1 MLGIGVLEHPWRN
14 SLWVAT
20 VTTWSVLPRSVIGD
34 QERSLPLR
42 QNIKEKAC
50 ITEVS
55 AVVSAAEEALLLCWT
70 QCNCTEMYT
79 VWSDSAIKCE
89 STVSVH
95 DF

>member
-1 MLGIGVLEHPWRN
+1 M
-14 SLWVAT
+14 
-20 VTTWSVLPRSVIGD
+20 IGD

-70 QCNCTEMYT
+70 QFNCTEMFG
-79 VWSDSAIKCE
+79 SDSAIKCE